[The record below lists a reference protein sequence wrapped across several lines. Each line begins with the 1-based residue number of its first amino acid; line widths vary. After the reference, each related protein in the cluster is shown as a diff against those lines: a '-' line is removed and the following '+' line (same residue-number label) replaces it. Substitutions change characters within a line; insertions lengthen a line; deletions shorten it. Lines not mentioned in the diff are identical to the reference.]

1 MKIFHAFYLLFT
13 SASFLLL
20 SSCSTDK
27 IQLSSKEI
35 NFVKNRQN
43 DFISLNYDKKA
54 IREKRVDGIY
64 KVVYSY
70 YNTYYKN
77 ADLCRRDVN
86 YATLQAYQIAS
97 AVKCVMAYKEN
108 HRFIDVIISSD
119 EKGYRR
125 NIEGENIACSYTIR
139 FDVDSLKST
148 IISRYGN

>member
-1 MKIFHAFYLLFT
+1 MKIYNLFCLLNMCGAFVWF
-13 SASFLLL
+13 SA
-20 SSCSTDK
+20 CSTSK
-27 IQLSSKEI
+27 IKLSSKEI

-54 IREKRVDGIY
+54 IREKGANGIY

-70 YNTYYKN
+70 YNTYYQN
-77 ADLCRRDVN
+77 AELCRRDVN

-97 AVKCVMAYKEN
+97 AVKYVMAYKEN

-139 FDVDSLKST
+139 FDVDSLKPT
-148 IISRYGN
+148 IISRYSN